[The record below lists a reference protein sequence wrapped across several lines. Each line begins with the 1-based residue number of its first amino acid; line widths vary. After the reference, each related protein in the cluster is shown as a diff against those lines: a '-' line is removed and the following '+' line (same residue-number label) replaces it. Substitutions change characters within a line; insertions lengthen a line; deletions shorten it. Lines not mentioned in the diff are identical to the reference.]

1 MDIIAHYASIAASS
15 GRMLA
20 AARSGDWDELVSAE
34 HECAG
39 RVAALEELG
48 HIAPKDEYE
57 RETRIGLL
65 RTILANDAEIRSLTE
80 PWMQKLEGMLGSMG
94 RDRRVRQAYS

>member
-20 AARSGDWDELVSAE
+20 AARDGDWDALVAAE
-34 HECAG
+34 HECAD
-39 RVAALEELG
+39 RVAALEALG

-57 RETRIGLL
+57 RATRIGLL

-80 PWMQKLEGMLGSMG
+80 PWMQKLEGMIGSMG
-94 RDRRVRQAYS
+94 QGRRVRQAYS